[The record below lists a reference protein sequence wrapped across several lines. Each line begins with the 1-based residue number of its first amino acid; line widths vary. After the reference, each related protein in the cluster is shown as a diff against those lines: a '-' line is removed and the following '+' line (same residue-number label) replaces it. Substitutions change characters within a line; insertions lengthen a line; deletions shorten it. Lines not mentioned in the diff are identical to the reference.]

1 MVCPR
6 YQSLRLQK
14 WISWFLSCTA
24 QWLSDVGY
32 ELLSLVGESLTC
44 LHRQPAT
51 SGQHLERKIGNP
63 FSTNLQISLLKSVEI
78 YETWKSKGPFELS
91 LMNLVGTNPRPLNC
105 QTFPWNDVFSQE
117 LIIVKKFPTITQCQC
132 RRFIVN
138 LASTLWAPTNWYL
151 GSFENLSV
159 IVLQCKSIQNK
170 IWTQRRCFPNIFIFS
185 ITLGQAGLV
194 WEEYEFPDYISGLD
208 KLFLLVSVSV
218 ADWFLL
224 FSIYKNM
231 FSVAKCIWDKKV
243 RAFNFTLQLLQNKL
257 KIEMMDKQ
265 VRNLQQ
271 CVSKLKKWKWKSLGS
286 KWRFSASLGF
296 TVATFGTVCS
306 MCLA

>member
-1 MVCPR
+1 M
-6 YQSLRLQK
+6 K
-14 WISWFLSCTA
+14 WCSF
-24 QWLSDVGY
+24 
-32 ELLSLVGESLTC
+32 
-44 LHRQPAT
+44 
-51 SGQHLERKIGNP
+51 
-63 FSTNLQISLLKSVEI
+63 
-78 YETWKSKGPFELS
+78 
-91 LMNLVGTNPRPLNC
+91 
-105 QTFPWNDVFSQE
+105 FSQE
-117 LIIVKKFPTITQCQC
+117 LIIAKKFPTITQCQC

-151 GSFENLSV
+151 GSFENLSF

-231 FSVAKCIWDKKV
+231 FSVAKCIWYKKV

-265 VRNLQQ
+265 VRNL
-271 CVSKLKKWKWKSLGS
+271 
-286 KWRFSASLGF
+286 
-296 TVATFGTVCS
+296 
-306 MCLA
+306 